1 MKADFGEGFAH
12 YWNSRYSQALPYL
25 KKSAQCE
32 YPLAY
37 LYLGRIYESG
47 LGIPK
52 DELISKGYFQ
62 SAGKYGVWFKDQAAT
77 GDPESQF
84 HLGRYYELVEK
95 DAKQAVVWYQKAA
108 DQGYEYCSVLV
119 GLGAMRLEPV

>member
-1 MKADFGEGFAH
+1 MEFQVQPGIAIFKE
-12 YWNSRYSQALPYL
+12 
-25 KKSAQCE
+25 SAQCE

-108 DQGYEYCSVLV
+108 TRDMKLLNTGWA
-119 GLGAMRLEPV
+119 GAMRLEPV